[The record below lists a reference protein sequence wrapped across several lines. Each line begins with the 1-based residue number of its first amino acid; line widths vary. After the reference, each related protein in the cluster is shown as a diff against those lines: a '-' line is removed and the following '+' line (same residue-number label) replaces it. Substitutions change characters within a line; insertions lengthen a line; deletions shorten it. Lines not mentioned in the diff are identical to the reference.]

1 MKKQIIC
8 FDIDNVICRTVKNF
22 YKSSKPNKK
31 AIALINRLY
40 LENFYIKI
48 FTARF
53 MGQLN
58 GNKKKIKQVGY
69 TFTKNQLKDW
79 GVMYHE
85 LIMFKPS
92 YDFFIDDKA
101 IGFSK
106 KWMSSLKKKLKIRK
120 LKIKK

>member
-1 MKKQIIC
+1 MKKKIIC
-8 FDIDNVICRTVKNF
+8 FDIDNVICKTVKNF
-22 YKSSKPNKK
+22 YKNSKPNKEV
-31 AIALINRLY
+31 ITLINSLY
-40 LENFYIKI
+40 MKNFYIKI

-58 GNKKKIKQVGY
+58 GNKKKIKEVGY
-69 TFTKNQLKDW
+69 VFTKNQLKSW

-106 KWMSSLKKKLKIRK
+106 KWMSSLKKE
-120 LKIKK
+120 LKIKN

>member
-1 MKKQIIC
+1 MIEKIRKKIIC
-8 FDIDNVICRTVKNF
+8 FDLDNVICRTEKNF

-31 AIALINRLY
+31 VVTLINRLY
-40 LENFYIKI
+40 LGNFYIKI

-53 MGQLN
+53 MGQLK
-58 GNKKKIKQVGY
+58 GNKKKVKKIGY
-69 TFTKNQLKDW
+69 TFTKNQLKSW

-101 IGFSK
+101 IGFTQN
-106 KWMSSLKKKLKIRK
+106 WMVPLKKKLKIK
-120 LKIKK
+120 D

>member
-1 MKKQIIC
+1 MIKKIIC
-8 FDIDNVICRTVKNF
+8 FDLDNVICRTKQNF
-22 YKSSKPNKK
+22 YKSAKPNKK
-31 AIALINRLY
+31 VISLINKLY
-40 LENFYIKI
+40 QENFYIKI

-53 MGQLN
+53 MGQLK
-58 GNKKKIKQVGY
+58 GNKKKIKEIGY
-69 TFTKNQLKDW
+69 NFTKNQLKRW

-106 KWMSSLKKKLKIRK
+106 NWMSTLKKKLKIK
-120 LKIKK
+120 N

>member
-1 MKKQIIC
+1 MKKKIIC
-8 FDIDNVICRTVKNF
+8 FDLDNVICKTDKNF

-31 AIALINRLY
+31 VIALINRLY

-53 MGQLN
+53 MGQLK
-58 GNKKKIKQVGY
+58 GNKKKIKEIGY
-69 TFTKNQLKDW
+69 TFTKTQLKKWD
-79 GVMYHE
+79 VKYHE

-106 KWMSSLKKKLKIRK
+106 KWMVTLKKKLKIK
-120 LKIKK
+120 N

>member
-1 MKKQIIC
+1 MKKKIIC
-8 FDIDNVICRTVKNF
+8 FDIDNVICKTNKNF
-22 YKSSKPNKK
+22 YASSKPNKK
-31 AIALINRLY
+31 AISLINKLY
-40 LENFYIKI
+40 LENYYIKI

-58 GNKKKIKQVGY
+58 GNKKKIKEIGL
-69 TFTKNQLKDW
+69 TLTKNQLKKW

-106 KWMSSLKKKLKIRK
+106 NWMRILKKKLKIK
-120 LKIKK
+120 

>member
-1 MKKQIIC
+1 MKKKIIC
-8 FDIDNVICRTVKNF
+8 FDIDNVICKTVKNF
-22 YKSSKPNKK
+22 YKNSKPNKEV
-31 AIALINRLY
+31 ITLINNLY
-40 LENFYIKI
+40 MKNFYIKI

-58 GNKKKIKQVGY
+58 GNKKKIRQVGY
-69 TFTKNQLKDW
+69 VFTKNQLKNW

-106 KWMSSLKKKLKIRK
+106 KWMSLLKKE